1 MGGKEDQSQ
10 QPVRKRNRLT
20 VVCSNCR
27 RRKSKCDRQT
37 PCGNCVRL
45 GDKDTCVYIKE
56 AKGDRNSMDLRITKK
71 LPTSKRKN
79 SVTNTK
85 KSVSFDSVQEYVP
98 EYISLIPNGRF
109 IEVKRSTMTIFS
121 LLTDIA
127 IEHRDPYLKSLITFR
142 MIAIEMTVKRLRG
155 NKEEANSNPSLP
167 QSFAPL
173 SIFDSDGDPLSSE
186 GSFKQHQ
193 LIHKSLFDKFGKY
206 RKDDSA
212 KFDERED
219 FIGDNLP
226 PATVFFEDILPFF
239 ENYIL
244 SIAPIFSMELLK
256 HEINEFY
263 KSWDSTRKLSIKGFD
278 HIVYCIVLLIT
289 KLCQLSIN
297 FSKYSSKLQSRI
309 QTLNTNKYIAIV
321 NHFLF
326 EMKTLRKCTLMQ
338 LQCLLLLR
346 LYHWCGPEDGDG
358 EVLQHGQ
365 ILLGTIISSCK
376 EMGITWL
383 SLLTPDDYFF
393 KLDPACRPSPA
404 IMSRDDY
411 KKILGMI
418 WSFVLYWDRKMCLIN
433 GQECYIEK
441 SFAYHASDPDSTWH
455 QRMTMLDVSIYR
467 INNLLN
473 DMPGEVDAKMLDQ
486 EINQAL
492 EMFEQIK
499 PEQDAHMNLEF
510 ELMIH
515 LCHVTILHAKMVYY
529 EYQIDVDHFHE
540 AIQALWDQIIL
551 LTQIC
556 YKYCNDDDPKFDPFT
571 RFYTNKIVGIV
582 LNRICVLIPA
592 MILRLNRFPQFGFT
606 ERNLMVKFL
615 FGISSMY
622 FNEFG
627 FDYYRC
633 FKKMFTAKISYKI
646 LNRPAEKE
654 PWQIILHFLLH
665 DLEKIRNG
673 KKMDDVDIVRRIPLL
688 VDLQETLRK
697 LPDDADVDVLE
708 TWNSTIYPI
717 GKLSESFVLDLHPDQ
732 LQFLLIDR
740 YANSFNIF
748 ASFYDHASSR
758 LADSAEDA
766 NAELNI
772 PSSQNQWASTPNI
785 GLSKIGLPQNG
796 TGYAPTTNSDLEL
809 ANFELIQEMF
819 EPLDFISF
827 F

>member
-1 MGGKEDQSQ
+1 MDGQEDHSQ
-10 QPVRKRNRLT
+10 QSVRKRNRLT

-27 RRKSKCDRQT
+27 RRKSKCDRQI

-56 AKGDRNSMDLRITKK
+56 AKGERAPINVRIGKTQTSNSRG
-71 LPTSKRKN
+71 N
-79 SVTNTK
+79 SVSLAK
-85 KSVSFDSVQEYVP
+85 KQVSIDTVQEDGP
-98 EYISLIPNGRF
+98 EYISMIPNGRF
-109 IEVKRSTMTIFS
+109 IEVKRSAMTMFS

-127 IEHRDPYLKSLITFR
+127 VEHRDPYLKSLITFR
-142 MIAIEMTVKRLRG
+142 MIAIEMTVNRING
-155 NKEEANSNPSLP
+155 NKQQGNSNPSLP

-186 GSFKQHQ
+186 GFFKQHQ

-212 KFDERED
+212 KYNERED
-219 FIGDNLP
+219 FIGDHLP
-226 PATVFFEDILPFF
+226 SRAIIFEDILPFF
-239 ENYIL
+239 ESYIS
-244 SIAPIFSMELLK
+244 SIAPIFNLELLK
-256 HEINEFY
+256 YEVKEFY
-263 KSWDSTRKLSIKGFD
+263 NTWEATGKLSFKNFD
-278 HIVYCIVLLIT
+278 HVVYCIILLIT

-309 QTLNTNKYIAIV
+309 QTLQTNKYIAIV
-321 NHFLF
+321 NHYLF
-326 EMKTLRKCTLMQ
+326 EMKSLRKCTLMQ

-365 ILLGTIISSCK
+365 ILQGTIIASCK
-376 EMGITWL
+376 EMGISWL

-393 KLDPACRPSPA
+393 KLVAECRPSPA

-433 GQECYIEK
+433 GQECFIEK
-441 SFAYHASDPDSTWH
+441 SFAYHAANPSLPWH
-455 QRMTMLDVSIYR
+455 QRMVMLDVSIFR

-473 DMPGEVDAKMLDQ
+473 DMPSEVDAKMLNH
-486 EINQAL
+486 EINRAL
-492 EMFEQIK
+492 ELFNQLK
-499 PEQDAHMNLEF
+499 SDGDAHMNLEY
-510 ELMIH
+510 ELMLR

-529 EYQIDVDHFHE
+529 EYQVDAARFHD
-540 AIQALWDQIIL
+540 AVQDLWDRIIL

-556 YKYCNDDDPKFDPFT
+556 YKYCNDDDPELDPFT

-582 LNRICVLIPA
+582 LNRMCVLIPA
-592 MILRLNRFPQFGFT
+592 LILRLNRFPRLGFT
-606 ERNLMVKFL
+606 ERNVMVKFL
-615 FGISSMY
+615 FGVSSMY

-646 LNRPAEKE
+646 LNRPANKE

-688 VDLQETLRK
+688 VDLQEALRK
-697 LPDDADVDVLE
+697 LPDGANVDVPK
-708 TWNSTIYPI
+708 TWNESIYPI
-717 GKLSESFVLDLHPDQ
+717 GNLSKNFVLDLHVDQ
-732 LQFLLIDR
+732 LHFLLIDR

-766 NAELNI
+766 NNELNI
-772 PSSQNQWASTPNI
+772 PSVQKQWSSTPN
-785 GLSKIGLPQNG
+785 GEASKDSLPQNNS
-796 TGYAPTTNSDLEL
+796 GYVSTTNSDLEL

>member
-1 MGGKEDQSQ
+1 MDGKEDQSR

-20 VVCSNCR
+20 VVCTNCR
-27 RRKSKCDRQT
+27 RRKSKCDRQI

-45 GDKDTCVYIKE
+45 GDSDSCVYVKE
-56 AKGDRNSMDLRITKK
+56 AKSDRGTNDIRISKK
-71 LPTSKRKN
+71 LTLNKRKN
-79 SVTNTK
+79 STNNEKNGFNTGPIQ
-85 KSVSFDSVQEYVP
+85 VEVP
-98 EYISLIPNGRF
+98 EYIDLVPNGRF
-109 IEVKRSTMTIFS
+109 IEVKRSAMTMFS

-142 MIAIEMTVKRLRG
+142 MIAIEMTVNRLRG
-155 NKEEANSNPSLP
+155 NKEQANSNPSLP

-212 KFDERED
+212 KFDERDD
-219 FIGDNLP
+219 FVGDNLP
-226 PATVFFEDILPFF
+226 PRSVLFEDVLPFF
-239 ENYIL
+239 ESYIL
-244 SIAPIFSMELLK
+244 SLAPIFNMGLLK
-256 HEINEFY
+256 HEIDQFY
-263 KSWDSTRKLSIKGFD
+263 NSWESIGRLDIKGSD
-278 HIVYCIVLLIT
+278 HIVYCIVLLVT

-309 QTLNTNKYIAIV
+309 QTINTNKYIAIV

-365 ILLGTIISSCK
+365 ILLGTIIASCK
-376 EMGITWL
+376 EMGINWL
-383 SLLTPDDYFF
+383 SLLSPDDYFF
-393 KLDPACRPSPA
+393 KLVAECRPSPA
-404 IMSRDDY
+404 IMGRDDY
-411 KKILGMI
+411 KALQGMI
-418 WSFVLYWDRKMCLIN
+418 WSFVLFWDRKMCLIN
-433 GQECYIEK
+433 GQECFIEK
-441 SFAYHASDPDSTWH
+441 SFAYQATGPNMTWH
-455 QRMTMLDVSIYR
+455 QRMTMLDVSILR

-473 DMPGEVDAKMLDQ
+473 DSPKETNVRLLEQ
-486 EINQAL
+486 EIERAL
-492 EMFEQIK
+492 KMFQQIK
-499 PEQDAHMNLEF
+499 LEQDAHMNLELK
-510 ELMIH
+510 LMIH
-515 LCHVTILHAKMVYY
+515 LCHVTIVHAKMVYY
-529 EYQIDVDHFHE
+529 EYQMDVRQFHDS
-540 AIQALWDQIIL
+540 AQALWDQIIH

-556 YKYCNDDDPKFDPFT
+556 YKYCNDDDPHLDPFT

-582 LNRICVLIPA
+582 LNRVCILIPA
-592 MILRLNRFPQFGFT
+592 LILRLNRFPQFGFT

-615 FGISSMY
+615 FGVSSLY

-646 LNRPAEKE
+646 LNRPADKE

-673 KKMDDVDIVRRIPLL
+673 KKMDEVDIVRRIPLL

-697 LPDDADVDVLE
+697 IPDGADVDVLR

-717 GKLSESFVLDLHPDQ
+717 GKLSQDFTIDLHADQ
-732 LQFLLIDR
+732 LQFLLVDR

-766 NAELNI
+766 NAELEI
-772 PSSQNQWASTPNI
+772 PSELSNWTVTPNAAVAKQ
-785 GLSKIGLPQNG
+785 GLLNSGS
-796 TGYAPTTNSDLEL
+796 GYLPTTNSDLEL